1 MRMNRREMLVAT
13 GTGGVAL
20 ATVGLEGCSASQWIQ
35 TALTDLPTILQI
47 LTSILAVAG
56 VNAGPQVAEY
66 GNEAK
71 ADLQTAQSVIAAY
84 KAAAAANKPGLLGQI
99 EAALSAAQANLSGIL
114 TVFHS
119 TDDTLAKTIAASVG
133 AALTALL
140 AIQSLIPA
148 PPAATARRMTLAKSA
163 QKDGNEVIKEAFN
176 LIVGRNYPSAV
187 IR

>member
-1 MRMNRREMLVAT
+1 MKMNRREMLKAT
-13 GTGGVAL
+13 GTTGLAL
-20 ATVGLEGCSASQWIQ
+20 ATVGAAGCSASAWIQ

-56 VNAGPQVAEY
+56 VNAGPQVTEY

-71 ADLQTAQSVIAAY
+71 TDLQTAQSVITAY
-84 KAAAAANKPGLLGQI
+84 QTAAAANKPGLLGQV

-114 TVFHS
+114 AAFHS

-140 AIQSLIPA
+140 AIQSLIPT
-148 PPAATARRMTLAKSA
+148 PPVASPRRVMLAKSA
-163 QKDGNEVIKEAFN
+163 KKDGNEVIKEAFN
-176 LIVGRNYPSAV
+176 MIVSRNYPSAV